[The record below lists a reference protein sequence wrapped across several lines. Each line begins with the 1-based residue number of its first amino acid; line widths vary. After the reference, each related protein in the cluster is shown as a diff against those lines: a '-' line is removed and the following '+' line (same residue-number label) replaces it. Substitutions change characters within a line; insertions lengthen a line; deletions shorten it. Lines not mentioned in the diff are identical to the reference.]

1 MRVRRVLI
9 ALVAMLVCA
18 AVTLGVVSGLLGSL
32 ARGGLYATGLLSS
45 NGPSTR
51 PSVGEGSGRPE
62 PGTEPTASRTPVPPP
77 ADPGVDLPAP
87 VLAAAEPGPVPDAQA
102 VTAKVAKIKVKGM
115 GSGYSGAVLDVG
127 SGRTLFAHNRSQGYI
142 PASTMKLLTSAA
154 ALSILGPERTFTT
167 KVVAGSG
174 RRIILVG
181 GGDPY
186 LESKADDERASLADL
201 ARTTASA
208 LRKQKVRKVSLG
220 YDDSLFSGPRWNPTW
235 PSGYRDVVTPISAL
249 WVDEGRIGTSG
260 ARVSDPSRKAA
271 EVFAAALRKR
281 GIAVTSIADQDAP
294 AAARTVASV
303 SSMPLDRIIEQ
314 VLMVSDN
321 DAAEVVFRQ
330 AAVGARKK
338 ASFASSA
345 DVVEARLRKLGVW
358 GPGTEIYDGS
368 GLSRETHV
376 SADTMVKLLRLAA
389 QDQHPELRGV
399 ITGLPVAGVEGSLR
413 SRYYEDK
420 DLPGRGLVRG
430 KTGTLRKV
438 HSLAGFV
445 RAPDGSMLVYAFLVN
460 NPKNEFAARVW
471 LDHVS
476 AALSTCGCR

>member
-1 MRVRRVLI
+1 LRVRRVLI
-9 ALVAMLVCA
+9 ALVAMIVCA
-18 AVTLGVVSGLLGSL
+18 AVTLGVVSGLFGSI
-32 ARGGLYATGLLSS
+32 ARSGLYATGLLAS

-51 PSVGEGSGRPE
+51 SSDQESSSLPSTSPDGPS
-62 PGTEPTASRTPVPPP
+62 PGATRTPP
-77 ADPGVDLPAP
+77 APEVDLPAP
-87 VLAAAEPGPVPDAQA
+87 VLAAAEPGAVPDPAA
-102 VTAKVAKIKVKGM
+102 VSARIAKVRVKGM
-115 GSGYSGAVLDVG
+115 GSGYTGAVLDVG
-127 SGRTLFAHNRSQGYI
+127 SGRTLFAHNRTKAYI

-154 ALSILGPERTFTT
+154 ALSILGPERTFAT
-167 KVVAGSG
+167 KVVSGPG

-201 ARTTASA
+201 ARSAAAA

-235 PSGYRDVVTPISAL
+235 PSGYGDVVTPISAL
-249 WVDEGRIGTSG
+249 WVDEGRVGGSG
-260 ARVSDPSRKAA
+260 ARVANPSKKAA
-271 EVFAAALRKR
+271 EVFAAALRKQ
-281 GIAVTSIADQDAP
+281 GIAVSSV
-294 AAARTVASV
+294 AARRASSSAKTLASV
-303 SSMPLDRIIEQ
+303 SSMPLDRIVERL
-314 VLMVSDN
+314 LMVSDN

-330 AAVGARKK
+330 AAVGAKKK
-338 ASFASSA
+338 ASFVSSA
-345 DVVEARLRKLGVW
+345 EVVEARLRKLGVW
-358 GPGTEIYDGS
+358 ARGTEIHDGS

-376 SADTMVKLLRLAA
+376 SADTMAKVLRLAA

-413 SRYYEDK
+413 SRYYD
-420 DLPGRGLVRG
+420 DQGLPGRGVVRG

-445 RAPDGSMLVYAFLVN
+445 RARDGSMLVYAFLVN

-471 LDHVS
+471 LEHVS

>member
-1 MRVRRVLI
+1 LRVRRVLI
-9 ALVAMLVCA
+9 ALVAMLACA
-18 AVTLGVVSGLLGSL
+18 ALTLGVVSGVFSSV
-32 ARGGLYATGLLSS
+32 ARSGLYATGLLSS

-51 PSVGEGSGRPE
+51 PSDLESSNRPT
-62 PGTEPTASRTPVPPP
+62 PSAPSTATTAP
-77 ADPGVDLPAP
+77 APREVDLPAP
-87 VLAAAEPGPVPDAQA
+87 VLAAAEPGRAPDPKA
-102 VTAKVAKIKVKGM
+102 VTARVKKVKVKGM
-115 GSGYSGAVLDVG
+115 GAGYSGAVLDVG
-127 SGRTLFAHNRSQGYI
+127 SGRTLFAHNRNKAYI

-154 ALSILGPERTFTT
+154 ALSILGPEHTFTT

-186 LESKADDERASLADL
+186 LRSKADDERASLADL
-201 ARTTASA
+201 ARATASA

-220 YDDSLFSGPRWNPTW
+220 YDDSIFSGPRWNPTW

-249 WVDEGRIGTSG
+249 WVDEGGVGAG
-260 ARVSDPSRKAA
+260 ARVANPSKKAA

-281 GIAVTSIADQDAP
+281 GITVSAIADQRASSS
-294 AAARTVASV
+294 AKTVASV
-303 SSMPLDRIIEQ
+303 ASMPLDRIVEH

-330 AAVGARKK
+330 AAVGAKKK

-345 DVVEARLRKLGVW
+345 EVVEARLRKLGVW
-358 GPGTEIYDGS
+358 ARGTEIHDGS

-376 SADTMVKLLRLAA
+376 SADTMVKLLRLSA
-389 QDQHPELRGV
+389 QDEHPELRGV

-413 SRYYEDK
+413 SRYYDDEG
-420 DLPGRGLVRG
+420 LAGRGLVRG

-438 HSLAGFV
+438 QSLAGFV
-445 RAPDGSMLVYAFLVN
+445 RARDGSMLVYAFVVN

>member
-1 MRVRRVLI
+1 LRVKRVLI
-9 ALVAMLVCA
+9 ALVAMLACA
-18 AVTLGVVSGLLGSL
+18 AVTLGVVGGLFGSL

-51 PSVGEGSGRPE
+51 PSDGGSSVSGP
-62 PGTEPTASRTPVPPP
+62 TLTASSTPTRTPDPPQ
-77 ADPGVDLPAP
+77 VELPAP
-87 VLAAAEPGPVPDAQA
+87 VLAAAEPGEAPDPVA
-102 VTAKVAKIKVKGM
+102 VTARVAKVKVKGM
-115 GSGYSGAVLDVG
+115 GSGYGGQVLDVG
-127 SGRTLFAHNRSQGYI
+127 SGRTLFARNRTKAYI

-154 ALSILGPERTFTT
+154 ALSILGPERTFPT
-167 KVVAGSG
+167 KVVSGPG

-201 ARTTASA
+201 ARSTASA

-235 PSGYRDVVTPISAL
+235 PSGYGDVVNPVSAL
-249 WVDEGRIGTSG
+249 WVDGGRAGGSG
-260 ARVSDPSRKAA
+260 ARVSNPSRKAA

-281 GIAVTSIADQDAP
+281 GIAVSSIADRDAP
-294 AAARTVASV
+294 SSAKTLASV
-303 SSMPLDRIIEQ
+303 SSMPLDRIVEHL
-314 VLMVSDN
+314 LMVSDN

-330 AAVGARKK
+330 AAVGAKRK

-345 DVVEARLRKLGVW
+345 EVVEARLRKLDVW
-358 GPGTEIYDGS
+358 VPGTEIHDGS

-376 SADTMVKLLRLAA
+376 SANTIVKLLRLAA
-389 QDQHPELRGV
+389 RDQHPELRGV

-413 SRYYEDK
+413 SRYYDDK
-420 DLPGRGLVRG
+420 ALSGRGLVRG

-438 HSLAGFV
+438 QSLAGFV
-445 RAPDGSMLVYAFLVN
+445 RARDGSMLVYAFLVN

-471 LDHVS
+471 LDRVT